1 MGEVANAPQ
10 QIYSMLNNAD
20 IKFPT
25 IKDDK
30 GNEVE
35 ITQGNFIPLM
45 ESKDRNVRKAAFEG
59 LYNTYFKF
67 KNTYAQTL
75 NGNIKKNI
83 FNARVRN
90 YSSSIEASLDRN
102 NVPFLCMII

>member
-1 MGEVANAPQ
+1 MLSVRRKIYWHKWGDSYVPQ

-25 IKDDK
+25 IEDEE

-45 ESKDRNVRKAAFEG
+45 ESKDRK
-59 LYNTYFKF
+59 
-67 KNTYAQTL
+67 
-75 NGNIKKNI
+75 
-83 FNARVRN
+83 
-90 YSSSIEASLDRN
+90 
-102 NVPFLCMII
+102 